1 MTEQHAKVAKN
12 RHELGIYRRNE
23 PSTYEPLRT
32 LRILKKEVP
41 LNPLKKKCWNIKQP
55 SWSSNNNQV
64 NCASCAGV
72 GHLWYWWYFVFT
84 NSFDGYN
91 TVETWKF
98 GLNMKPMPRKLEWR
112 AWYHRAKVI
121 YFCLHSHLGNGDKQ
135 LTAEDFSMPRWA

>member
-1 MTEQHAKVAKN
+1 VTEQHAKVAKN

-84 NSFDGYN
+84 NSFDG
-91 TVETWKF
+91 
-98 GLNMKPMPRKLEWR
+98 
-112 AWYHRAKVI
+112 
-121 YFCLHSHLGNGDKQ
+121 FC
-135 LTAEDFSMPRWA
+135 W